1 MVKRS
6 HHQEKGDQRGRKF
19 FVFGRALPTEENPNP
34 EVIAMRVFAKN
45 VAFAQSKFWKLNRM
59 QNKIKKSRGEVLRV
73 QEVFDSGKL
82 RARNFAIYLKYRS
95 RTAVHNLVK
104 EFRATSQADAIN

>member
-59 QNKIKKSRGEVLRV
+59 QNKIKKSRGEVLR
-73 QEVFDSGKL
+73 
-82 RARNFAIYLKYRS
+82 I
-95 RTAVHNLVK
+95 
-104 EFRATSQADAIN
+104 